1 MRVRTLIRLAIESV
15 FIVLVLVAAGLAGL
29 GTMGIIIAGLIAW
42 ILTAIAE
49 GVIARSRQTPATF
62 APPVRPSP
70 RAVTRV
76 AAPAPARFEPGGS
89 TPEAVVPEWLES
101 AEALGVHVA
110 GFEPAPSAVSP
121 APRWLPVPE
130 PEAEPAAIVEEA
142 KVEPAAPAATEQ
154 TVVFAADSR
163 QWNVWELE
171 RLARAAQNRS
181 PARAEELGFLLGYLR
196 EFASPDGLLPPDF
209 DALVRESFPELVSAA
224 GA

>member
-1 MRVRTLIRLAIESV
+1 VRVRTLVRLAIESV
-15 FIVLVLVAAGLAGL
+15 FIVLVLVVAGLAGL

-49 GVIARSRQTPATF
+49 GVIARSRQAPVTF
-62 APPVRPSP
+62 VPPVRPSS
-70 RAVTRV
+70 RAVTPIA
-76 AAPAPARFEPGGS
+76 AAPSAPVAGS
-89 TPEAVVPEWLES
+89 SPPEAVAPEWLES
-101 AEALGVHVA
+101 AEVLGVHVA
-110 GFEPAPSAVSP
+110 GFEPAPSTASPPPPTVASETEPIVAVDKP
-121 APRWLPVPE
+121 T
-130 PEAEPAAIVEEA
+130 AEPAH
-142 KVEPAAPAATEQ
+142 AATTEQ

-171 RLARAAQNRS
+171 RLARTAQSRS

>member
-1 MRVRTLIRLAIESV
+1 VRVRTLVRLAIESV
-15 FIVLVLVAAGLAGL
+15 FIVLVLVVAGLAGL

-49 GVIARSRQTPATF
+49 GVIARSRQAPATF
-62 APPVRPSP
+62 VPPVRPS
-70 RAVTRV
+70 RAVTPV
-76 AAPAPARFEPGGS
+76 AARLPAPFASGS
-89 TPEAVVPEWLES
+89 SPPEAVAPEWLES
-101 AEALGVHVA
+101 AEVLGVHVA
-110 GFEPAPSAVSP
+110 GFEPAPTKASPPPAV
-121 APRWLPVPE
+121 A
-130 PEAEPAAIVEEA
+130 PEAEPIVAVEEPA
-142 KVEPAAPAATEQ
+142 VEPARAATEE

-171 RLARAAQNRS
+171 RLARAAQSRS

>member
-1 MRVRTLIRLAIESV
+1 M
-15 FIVLVLVAAGLAGL
+15 
-29 GTMGIIIAGLIAW
+29 
-42 ILTAIAE
+42 
-49 GVIARSRQTPATF
+49 
-62 APPVRPSP
+62 
-70 RAVTRV
+70 RV
-76 AAPAPARFEPGGS
+76 AAPARARFEPGGS

-110 GFEPAPSAVSP
+110 GFEPAPPAVSP
-121 APRWLPVPE
+121 APSWSPVPE
-130 PEAEPAAIVEEA
+130 PEPAAIVQEP
-142 KVEPAAPAATEQ
+142 KVEPAAPAVTEQ

-209 DALVRESFPELVSAA
+209 DALVRESFPELVSAV

>member
-1 MRVRTLIRLAIESV
+1 VRVRTLVRLAIESV
-15 FIVLVLVAAGLAGL
+15 FIVLVLVVAGLAGL

-49 GVIARSRQTPATF
+49 GVIARSRQAPVTF
-62 APPVRPSP
+62 VPPVRPPS
-70 RAVTRV
+70 RAVTPV
-76 AAPAPARFEPGGS
+76 AALPPARFASGS
-89 TPEAVVPEWLES
+89 SPPEAVAPEWLES
-101 AEALGVHVA
+101 AEVLGVHVA
-110 GFEPAPSAVSP
+110 GFEPAPTEASPLPAV
-121 APRWLPVPE
+121 ALQE
-130 PEAEPAAIVEEA
+130 PIVAVEEPT
-142 KVEPAAPAATEQ
+142 VEPALAAPEE

-171 RLARAAQNRS
+171 RLARAAQSRS

-224 GA
+224 GAS

>member
-1 MRVRTLIRLAIESV
+1 MRVRTLVRLAIESV
-15 FIVLVLVAAGLAGL
+15 FIVLVLVVAGLAGL

-49 GVIARSRQTPATF
+49 GVIARSRQAPATF
-62 APPVRPSP
+62 VPPVRPSS
-70 RAVTRV
+70 RAVTAV
-76 AAPAPARFEPGGS
+76 AARPPAPPFASGS
-89 TPEAVVPEWLES
+89 SPPEAVAPEWLES
-101 AEALGVHVA
+101 AEVLGVHVA
-110 GFEPAPSAVSP
+110 GFEPAPMKASPPPAV
-121 APRWLPVPE
+121 A
-130 PEAEPAAIVEEA
+130 PEAEPVVAVEERA
-142 KVEPAAPAATEQ
+142 VEPARAATEK

-171 RLARAAQNRS
+171 RLARAAQSRS

>member
-1 MRVRTLIRLAIESV
+1 MRLRTLVRLAIESV
-15 FIVLVLVAAGLAGL
+15 FIVLVLVVAGLAGL
-29 GTMGIIIAGLIAW
+29 GTMGIIVAGLIAW

-62 APPVRPSP
+62 VPPVRPARP
-70 RAVTRV
+70 VARNAVPS
-76 AAPAPARFEPGGS
+76 AAPSFESGSAP
-89 TPEAVVPEWLES
+89 PEAVAPEWLES
-101 AEALGVHVA
+101 AEVLGVHVA
-110 GFEPAPSAVSP
+110 GFEPAPSAVSSPPSP
-121 APRWLPVPE
+121 ALVPE
-130 PEAEPAAIVEEA
+130 EESVATEEPKAEPAEA
-142 KVEPAAPAATEQ
+142 AATER

-171 RLARAAQNRS
+171 RLARAAQGRS
-181 PARAEELGFLLGYLR
+181 PARAEEVGFLLRYLR

>member
-1 MRVRTLIRLAIESV
+1 VRIRTLVRLAIESV
-15 FIVLVLVAAGLAGL
+15 FIVLVLVVAGLAGL

-49 GVIARSRQTPATF
+49 GVIARSRQAPATF
-62 APPVRPSP
+62 SPPVRPSS
-70 RAVTRV
+70 RAVTAVGARP
-76 AAPAPARFEPGGS
+76 PAPPFASGS
-89 TPEAVVPEWLES
+89 SPPEAVAPEWLES
-101 AEALGVHVA
+101 AEVLGVHVA
-110 GFEPAPSAVSP
+110 GFEPAPTEASPLPAV
-121 APRWLPVPE
+121 ALQ
-130 PEAEPAAIVEEA
+130 AEPIVAVEERT
-142 KVEPAAPAATEQ
+142 VEPALAAPEE

-171 RLARAAQNRS
+171 RLARAAQSRS

>member
-1 MRVRTLIRLAIESV
+1 VRVRTLVRLAIESV
-15 FIVLVLVAAGLAGL
+15 FIVLVLVVAGLAGL

-49 GVIARSRQTPATF
+49 GVIARSRQAPATF
-62 APPVRPSP
+62 VPPVRPSS
-70 RAVTRV
+70 RAVTAV
-76 AAPAPARFEPGGS
+76 AARPPAPPFASGS
-89 TPEAVVPEWLES
+89 SPPEAVAPEWLES
-101 AEALGVHVA
+101 AEVLGVHVA
-110 GFEPAPSAVSP
+110 GFEPAPTKASPPPAV
-121 APRWLPVPE
+121 A
-130 PEAEPAAIVEEA
+130 PEAEPVVAVEERA
-142 KVEPAAPAATEQ
+142 VEPARAATEK

-171 RLARAAQNRS
+171 RLARAAQSRS

>member
-1 MRVRTLIRLAIESV
+1 MRVRTLVRLAIESV
-15 FIVLVLVAAGLAGL
+15 FIVLVLVVAGLAGL

-49 GVIARSRQTPATF
+49 GVIARSRQAPATF
-62 APPVRPSP
+62 VPPVRPSS
-70 RAVTRV
+70 RAVTAV
-76 AAPAPARFEPGGS
+76 AARPPAPPFASGS
-89 TPEAVVPEWLES
+89 SPPEAVAPEWLES
-101 AEALGVHVA
+101 AEVLGVHVA
-110 GFEPAPSAVSP
+110 GFEPAPMKASPPPAV
-121 APRWLPVPE
+121 A
-130 PEAEPAAIVEEA
+130 PEAEPVVALEERA
-142 KVEPAAPAATEQ
+142 VEPARAATEK

-171 RLARAAQNRS
+171 RLARAAQSRS

>member
-1 MRVRTLIRLAIESV
+1 MRVRTLVRLAIESV
-15 FIVLVLVAAGLAGL
+15 FIVLVLVVAGLAGL

-49 GVIARSRQTPATF
+49 GVIARSRQAPATF
-62 APPVRPSP
+62 VPPVRPSS
-70 RAVTRV
+70 RAVTP
-76 AAPAPARFEPGGS
+76 AAARPPAPPFASGS
-89 TPEAVVPEWLES
+89 SPPETVAPEWLES
-101 AEALGVHVA
+101 AEVLGVHVA
-110 GFEPAPSAVSP
+110 GFEPAPTEASPLPAV
-121 APRWLPVPE
+121 ALQE
-130 PEAEPAAIVEEA
+130 PIVAVEEPT
-142 KVEPAAPAATEQ
+142 VEPALAAPEE

-171 RLARAAQNRS
+171 RLARAAQSRS

-224 GA
+224 GAS

>member
-1 MRVRTLIRLAIESV
+1 VRVRTLVRLAIESV
-15 FIVLVLVAAGLAGL
+15 FIVLVLVVAGLAGL

-49 GVIARSRQTPATF
+49 GVIARSRQAPATF
-62 APPVRPSP
+62 VPPVRPSS
-70 RAVTRV
+70 RAVTAV
-76 AAPAPARFEPGGS
+76 AARPPAPPFASGS
-89 TPEAVVPEWLES
+89 SPPEAVAPEWLES
-101 AEALGVHVA
+101 AEVLGVHVA
-110 GFEPAPSAVSP
+110 GFEPAPMKASPPPAV
-121 APRWLPVPE
+121 A
-130 PEAEPAAIVEEA
+130 PEAEPVVAVEERA
-142 KVEPAAPAATEQ
+142 VEPARAATEK

-171 RLARAAQNRS
+171 RLARAAQSRS

>member
-1 MRVRTLIRLAIESV
+1 MRVRTLVRLAIESV
-15 FIVLVLVAAGLAGL
+15 FIVLVLVVAGLAGL

-49 GVIARSRQTPATF
+49 GVIARSRQAPATF
-62 APPVRPSP
+62 VPPVRPSS
-70 RAVTRV
+70 RAVTAV
-76 AAPAPARFEPGGS
+76 AARPPAPPFASGS
-89 TPEAVVPEWLES
+89 SPPEAVAPEWLES
-101 AEALGVHVA
+101 AEVLGVHVA
-110 GFEPAPSAVSP
+110 GFEPAPTKASPPPAV
-121 APRWLPVPE
+121 A
-130 PEAEPAAIVEEA
+130 PEAEPVVAVEERA
-142 KVEPAAPAATEQ
+142 VEPARAATEK

-171 RLARAAQNRS
+171 RLARAAQSRS

>member
-1 MRVRTLIRLAIESV
+1 VRVRTLVRLAIESV
-15 FIVLVLVAAGLAGL
+15 FIVLVLVVAGLAGL

-49 GVIARSRQTPATF
+49 GVIARSRQAPATF
-62 APPVRPSP
+62 VPPVRPSS
-70 RAVTRV
+70 RAVTAV
-76 AAPAPARFEPGGS
+76 AARPPAPPFASGS
-89 TPEAVVPEWLES
+89 SPPEAVAPEWLES
-101 AEALGVHVA
+101 AEVLGVHVA
-110 GFEPAPSAVSP
+110 GFEPAPTEASPLPAV
-121 APRWLPVPE
+121 ALQ
-130 PEAEPAAIVEEA
+130 AEPIVAVEERT
-142 KVEPAAPAATEQ
+142 VEPALAAPEE

-171 RLARAAQNRS
+171 RLARAAQSRS

>member
-1 MRVRTLIRLAIESV
+1 VRVRTLVRLAIESV
-15 FIVLVLVAAGLAGL
+15 FIVLVLVVAGLAGL

-49 GVIARSRQTPATF
+49 GVIARSRQAPATF
-62 APPVRPSP
+62 VPPVRPSS
-70 RAVTRV
+70 RAVTAV
-76 AAPAPARFEPGGS
+76 AARPPAPPFASGS
-89 TPEAVVPEWLES
+89 SPPEAVAPEWLES
-101 AEALGVHVA
+101 AEVLGVHVA
-110 GFEPAPSAVSP
+110 GFEPAPMKASPPPAV
-121 APRWLPVPE
+121 A
-130 PEAEPAAIVEEA
+130 PEAEPVVALEERA
-142 KVEPAAPAATEQ
+142 VEPARAATEK

-171 RLARAAQNRS
+171 RLARAAQSRS